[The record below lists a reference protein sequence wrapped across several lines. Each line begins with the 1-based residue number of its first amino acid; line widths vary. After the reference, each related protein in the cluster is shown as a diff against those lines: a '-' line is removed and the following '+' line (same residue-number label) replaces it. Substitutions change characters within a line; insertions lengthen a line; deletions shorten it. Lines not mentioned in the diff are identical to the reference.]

1 MFATGAPLRAP
12 GSRATPDDKA
22 RSAVRRR
29 RRPAIL
35 SAWRDRLHLSP
46 NAHFGWALLLC
57 AWIIA
62 SVPAGVAQGIY
73 GAVAVS
79 ACAGAIIAL
88 NQRALAGVV
97 ALGLAIESLLPMN
110 NGAHPNLL
118 VPIAMLTSA
127 CLIGQVLMPRVPNR
141 CWPLILCAIAIALK
155 LAMILHGTL
164 ALIDVLGVSVLVAH
178 ASFQMTRQFGA
189 GEDIVGSLNY
199 TLADRHWLAQ
209 TSRYLMLG
217 RIAGGMAH
225 ELSQAMN
232 VIGMANGNLGYILAR
247 ADVAEP
253 FNTELNQRVG
263 KIAAH
268 SSAAA
273 TMLGQFRWFGLDGGR
288 DQAEMTVG
296 TALERAVMATR
307 AATRKTG
314 VLVEIRG
321 DGVNHP
327 APLRHG
333 LIELLAS
340 TALTE
345 LARMLADRPSES
357 EPPQAISL
365 EATRTQT
372 HIEIAVVCRNDC
384 HLTDAD
390 IEGIDRI
397 SYDLVA
403 RLAASAQSEIR
414 RLEPKYAPVRFKLR
428 LPRDII

>member
-1 MFATGAPLRAP
+1 MFATGAQRRAP
-12 GSRATPDDKA
+12 DGQASPGGKA
-22 RSAVRRR
+22 RGAVRH
-29 RRPAIL
+29 RPVTPMLAAL
-35 SAWRDRLHLSP
+35 ADRLHLSP
-46 NAHFGWALLLC
+46 PARFGWALLIC
-57 AWIIA
+57 AWIVA
-62 SVPAGVAQGIY
+62 SVPAGAAQGVY
-73 GAVAVS
+73 GTIAVS

-88 NQRALAGVV
+88 NLRALAGVT
-97 ALGLAIESLLPMN
+97 ALGLGIESLLPM
-110 NGAHPNLL
+110 GTAAHPNLL
-118 VPIAMLTSA
+118 VPIAMLASA
-127 CLIGQVLMPRVPNR
+127 CLIGRVLMPRVPNR
-141 CWPLILCAIAIALK
+141 CWPLIVCVMGVAIR
-155 LAMILHGTL
+155 LATILHGTL
-164 ALIDVLGVSVLVAH
+164 AQIDVLGAAVLVAH

-189 GEDIVGSLNY
+189 GEDIVGSLHY

-232 VIGMANGNLGYILAR
+232 VISMANGNLGYILAR

-273 TMLGQFRWFGLDGGR
+273 KMLGQFRWFGLDGGR
-288 DQAEMTVG
+288 DQTDLTVG

-340 TALTE
+340 AALTE

-372 HIEIAVVCRNDC
+372 HIEIAVVCRNDR

-390 IEGIDRI
+390 IDGIDRI

-403 RLAASAQSEIR
+403 RLAASAQAEIR
-414 RLEPKYAPVRFKLR
+414 RLDPQHAPVRFRLR

>member
-1 MFATGAPLRAP
+1 MATEQPARERQAP
-12 GSRATPDDKA
+12 GAAHHRPRQRVLTGLAQRLRLSSNA
-22 RSAVRRR
+22 R
-29 RRPAIL
+29 
-35 SAWRDRLHLSP
+35 
-46 NAHFGWALLLC
+46 FGWALLVC
-57 AWIIA
+57 AWMIA

-73 GAVAVS
+73 GTVAVS

-88 NQRALAGVV
+88 NQRALAGLA
-97 ALGLAIESLLPMN
+97 ALGLAIESILAL
-110 NGAHPNLL
+110 GKIAHPNLL

-127 CLIGQVLMPRVPNR
+127 CLIGRVLMPRVPNH
-141 CWPLILCAIAIALK
+141 CWPIILCAIGVAVK

-164 ALIDVLGVSVLVAH
+164 AQIDLLGVAVLAAH
-178 ASFQMTRQFGA
+178 ASFQVTRQFGA
-189 GEDIVGSLNY
+189 GEDVVGSLNY
-199 TLADRHWLAQ
+199 SLADRHWLAQ

-253 FNTELNQRVG
+253 FSTELNQRVA

-288 DQAEMTVG
+288 DQLDMTVG

-340 TALTE
+340 AALTE

-372 HIEIAVVCRNDC
+372 HIEIAVVCRNDRQ
-384 HLTDAD
+384 LTGAAID
-390 IEGIDRI
+390 GIDRI

-403 RLAASAQSEIR
+403 RLAASVQAEIR
-414 RLEPKYAPVRFKLR
+414 RLGPEHAPVRFKLR
-428 LPRDII
+428 LPRDVI